1 VAPSAMASCP
11 AAMLGT
17 IIVIRNGLT
26 LPGPRSFMTLYSRS
40 QVESPPIP
48 LPITIATRSGLS
60 RIRST
65 IPALSAACMPA
76 AMPSWAKRSILR
88 ACFFFIKSV
97 GSKSQHSPAIRE
109 G

>member
-1 VAPSAMASCP
+1 MF
-11 AAMLGT
+11 GT
-17 IIVIRNGLT
+17 IIVMRNGLT
-26 LPGPRSFMTLYSRS
+26 LPGPRSLRTLYSRS
-40 QVESPPIP
+40 QVESPPMP

-88 ACFFFIKSV
+88 ACFLPIKSL
-97 GSKSQHSPAIRE
+97 GSKSEHSPAICD